1 MASTRKTIKL
11 YWCTTR
17 DHDEDWSILADSA
30 SQARVYHEYH
40 EGYGAGDARARLIVR
55 DVPLTR
61 FQNGTPPC
69 HARFEDLFQI
79 GLQNAGTSPNRRR
92 AGWNGEIFR
101 EGILEAIIELGRQQL
116 AVTLQENGG
125 LELEKTTASA
135 PAPDSATGVETGLR
149 LVN

>member
-116 AVTLQENGG
+116 AVTTRENSG
-125 LELEKTTASA
+125 LEVGKASPATTEPECA
-135 PAPDSATGVETGLR
+135 PRVETRLR